1 MEHAAGPLHQPP
13 GLGLHGGGHGGPELA
28 AGRAA
33 APPALRGR
41 LPPRRGRGGAE
52 VRQPGCGH
60 SRDTMILNIFCN
72 ITTHLQPG
80 VLHGDAG
87 RPGRGGHGRHQ
98 EGGAHGQVSPH

>member
-13 GLGLHGGGHGGPELA
+13 GLGLHGGGLGGPDLA

-33 APPALRGR
+33 APPALRGGV
-41 LPPRRGRGGAE
+41 PAGRGRGGAE
-52 VRQPGCGH
+52 VRL
-60 SRDTMILNIFCN
+60 ILNIVCN